1 MAKNAAFA
9 KKVLP
14 LLILGVFMMYFYS
27 GLQNDHLNVLTPY
40 YSQFGWSANAITAPV
55 TVAGFVVIVATLVI
69 GTLFMKFGVVK
80 VVVPS
85 TIVLGLGCVGLA
97 FAGQNYAIYSVSL
110 FLVRLLV
117 VPLQMGGF
125 MLCTN
130 WFITGRGRSLG
141 WITIGSPLCTATL
154 IAGLTAGVA
163 SSLGFKGTYTI
174 VGGVVILLAV
184 LIGLTIKNAPEEC
197 GLNPDGA
204 DKASA
209 VAADETKSMTLK
221 EVLANKNSWLLI
233 ISYGLLQFCIVG
245 IMAFYV
251 PRLQMTGTEP
261 KLFFFWLSV
270 AAILGIPI
278 SYFLGWIDDKFG
290 TVIASLVLCATYVMS
305 LCGLLFMPA
314 NSVPMLIMTAIGIAG
329 ITGGMPTLHPSITAY
344 VYGRKNYQA
353 ANRWVMTIQA
363 VIMAFAITFMA
374 TILDK
379 THGLNLAYQIML
391 GMIAVCV
398 VCIVIMGRTPDYDR
412 GNAKA

>member
-1 MAKNAAFA
+1 MFKNAAFA
-9 KKVLP
+9 KKSFP
-14 LLILGVFMMYFYS
+14 LLILGIFMMYFYS

-55 TVAGFVVIVATLVI
+55 TAAGFVVIVATVII

-85 TIVLGLGCVGLA
+85 TIVLGLSCVGLA
-97 FAGQNYAIYSVSL
+97 FAGENYAIYSVSL

-154 IAGLTAGVA
+154 IAGLTALVG
-163 SSLGFKGTYTI
+163 SSIGFKGTYSI
-174 VGGVVILLAV
+174 VGGVVILLAI
-184 LIGLTIKNAPEEC
+184 LIGLTVKNTPEEC
-197 GLNPDGA
+197 GLFPDGA
-204 DKASA
+204 ATAPDLEVVK
-209 VAADETKSMTLK
+209 TMTLK
-221 EVLANKNSWLLI
+221 EVLSNKNSWILI
-233 ISYGLLQFCIVG
+233 ISYGLLQFCIMGV
-245 IMAFYV
+245 MAFYV
-251 PRLQMTGTEP
+251 PRLQMVGSDP

-270 AAILGIPI
+270 AALMGIPI
-278 SYFLGWIDDKFG
+278 SYVLGWIDDKFG
-290 TVIASLVLCATYVMS
+290 TIKASIVLCATYV
-305 LCGLLFMPA
+305 LAVGGLLIMKP
-314 NSVPMLIMTAIGIAG
+314 NNVPMLVFTAIGIAG

-353 ANRWVMTIQA
+353 ANRWIMTIQA

-379 THGLNLAYQIML
+379 THSLDLAYQIML
-391 GMIAVCV
+391 GMVALSAVL
-398 VCIVIMGRTPDYDR
+398 IVIMGKTPDHDR
-412 GNAKA
+412 AQAKKA